1 MTEATL
7 ETVLQAIGE
16 VQTELT
22 GRMDGLTSRMDHLDG
37 RMDRLGQGQT
47 KLRVELSARID
58 RLQTLDA
65 LRQGYVVDWANVER
79 TSRIANNAFDETR
92 SLGEQIMQL
101 TKLVHMLE
109 AQIHDLRG
117 DG

>member
-7 ETVLQAIGE
+7 ETVLQAIAE
-16 VQTELT
+16 MRTELT
-22 GRMDGLTSRMDHLDG
+22 GRIDGLTSRV
-37 RMDRLGQGQT
+37 DRLEQGQT
-47 KLRVELSARID
+47 KLRVELSARMD
-58 RLQTLDA
+58 RLQTGQDA
-65 LRQGYVVDWANVER
+65 LRQGYVVDWTNVER

-92 SLGEQIMQL
+92 LLGEQIMQL

-109 AQIHDLRG
+109 AQIRDLRG